1 MLPSSWAAR
10 LRLPLIAAPMTA
22 VSGPD
27 LVVAAC
33 RQGVVGS
40 FPTHNARTPAQLG
53 RWLTHIREALP
64 AAAAPVAPNL
74 VVHRSNPR
82 LREDVDCLVRH
93 GAEVVI
99 TSVGSPE
106 PAIGPLHDA
115 GALVFADVATLR
127 HVDRALAAG
136 ADGLVLLTSGAGGQ
150 TGWNNPFAFV
160 RAVRERYDGPVV
172 LAGGVSDG
180 VALLAARLLGAD
192 LAYMGTR
199 FIATEESLA
208 GDDYRRA
215 LVEASLDDIVLSR
228 GPSGLP
234 ANFLAASLATAGH
247 GPDQPA
253 RFDFRTLL
261 ERPRAWA
268 AGQSAHGV
276 HRVQS
281 VADLVE
287 TTRAEYAS
295 ALRAV
300 PVDPL
305 PEACAAGK
313 EF

>member
-1 MLPSSWAAR
+1 MLPSTWAPR
-10 LRLPLIAAPMTA
+10 LRVPLIAAPMTA

-33 RQGVVGS
+33 RQGVIGS
-40 FPTHNARTPAQLG
+40 FPTHNARTPAQLD

-93 GAEVVI
+93 GAELVI

-106 PAIGPLHDA
+106 PVIGPLHDA

-127 HVDRALAAG
+127 HVDRAVAAG

-160 RAVRERYDGPVV
+160 RAVREGYDGPVV

-215 LVEASLDDIVLSR
+215 LVAASLDDIVQSR

-234 ANFLAASLATAGH
+234 ANFLAESLPAGDGSGH
-247 GPDQPA
+247 PA
-253 RFDFRTLL
+253 RFDYRTLL
-261 ERPRAWA
+261 EPPRAWA
-268 AGQSAHGV
+268 AGQTAHSV
-276 HRVQS
+276 RRVQS
-281 VADLVE
+281 VAELVE
-287 TTRAEYAS
+287 STLAEYAS

-300 PVDPL
+300 PVGPL
-305 PEACAAGK
+305 AEAGAAGK

>member
-1 MLPSSWAAR
+1 MLPSSWAPR

-22 VSGPD
+22 VSGPA

-33 RQGVVGS
+33 RHGVIGS
-40 FPTHNARTPAQLG
+40 FPTHNARNPAELD
-53 RWLTHIREALP
+53 RWLSLIRAALP

-74 VVHRSNPR
+74 VVHRSNTR

-93 GAEVVI
+93 GVEVVI

-106 PAIGPLHDA
+106 PVVGPLHDA

-150 TGWNNPFAFV
+150 TGWNNPFSFV
-160 RAVRERYDGPVV
+160 RAVRERYTGPVV
-172 LAGGVSDG
+172 LAGGVGDG

-192 LAYMGTR
+192 LVYMGTR

-208 GDDYRRA
+208 GDDYRQA
-215 LVEASLDDIVLSR
+215 LVDASLDDIVQSR

-234 ANFLAASLATAGH
+234 ANFLAASLAAAGD
-247 GPDQPA
+247 GKD
-253 RFDFRTLL
+253 RTGFDFRTLL
-261 ERPRAWA
+261 EQPRAWP

-276 HRVQS
+276 RRVQS

-287 TTRAEYAS
+287 SVRAEYTS

-305 PEACAAGK
+305 AEACAAGK
-313 EF
+313 ES

>member
-1 MLPSSWAAR
+1 
-10 LRLPLIAAPMTA
+10 MTA

-27 LVVAAC
+27 LVIAAC
-33 RQGVVGS
+33 RHGVVGS
-40 FPTHNARTPAQLG
+40 FPTHNARSPAQLG
-53 RWLTHIREALP
+53 HWLTRMREVLP

-82 LREDVDCLVRH
+82 LADDVACLVRH
-93 GAEVVI
+93 RVEVVI

-106 PAIGPLHDA
+106 PVIQPLHDA
-115 GALVFADVATLR
+115 GALVFADVATMR

-136 ADGLVLLTSGAGGQ
+136 ADGLVLLSAGAGGQ

-160 RAVRERYDGPVV
+160 RAVREGYDGPVV

-180 VALLAARLLGAD
+180 VALFAARMLGAD

-234 ANFLAASLATAGH
+234 ANFLAGSFAAAGSGGSGEHPAT
-247 GPDQPA
+247 
-253 RFDFRTLL
+253 FDFRSLVDP
-261 ERPRAWA
+261 PRAWA
-268 AGQSAHGV
+268 AGHTAHGV
-276 HRVQS
+276 RRVQS
-281 VADLVE
+281 VAELVE
-287 TTRAEYAS
+287 STRAEYHTAH
-295 ALRAV
+295 RAV
-300 PVDPL
+300 PLDSL
-305 PEACAAGK
+305 AEACPAGK